1 MSVHNFSDPDRRD
14 MERHLLAA
22 VDESANSRRA
32 VLYLADFF
40 GDYRDIFITLLSI
53 IAEPSEDYF
62 ATVSERKKW
71 LADKSDLMEQRLAEY
86 RDILLSA
93 GLTPEQIE
101 SRLIVRQCSSIADA
115 ILEEQD
121 KLRCCIVAV
130 GRRGL
135 SHNAEFILGSTSS
148 KILHH
153 AKHCAVLVVE

>member
-1 MSVHNFSDPDRRD
+1 MSTTDFSDLGRRD
-14 MERHLLAA
+14 SERHLLAA
-22 VDESANSRRA
+22 VDDSDNSRRT

-40 GDYRDIFITLLSI
+40 GDYQDVFITLLTI
-53 IAEPSEDYF
+53 IQDPSEDYF
-62 ATVSERKKW
+62 ATDDQRQAW
-71 LADKSDLMEQRLAEY
+71 LGEQKELMEKKLAEY
-86 RDILLSA
+86 SEILLGA
-93 GLTPEQIE
+93 GFNKERIDV
-101 SRLIVRQCSSIADA
+101 RLVVKECSSIADA